1 MIPELRTFI
10 AVARSGTFAGAGERI
25 GLTQSAVSGQIKRLE
40 EELGFALFDRT
51 GRSATLNAAGQQTL
65 ARAEELVGLFA
76 RLGEP
81 QEDAAAEGVLRIG
94 AISSMQPSLLA
105 RAMVGFR
112 QKFPTLRVRVVPG
125 ASLHLLDQLDT
136 GDIEAAIMIRPPFG
150 LMPDLRWQTLLR
162 EPFVLAVP
170 KGLKGSDWR
179 ALLRTQPFVR
189 YERSSFAGRQ
199 VERFLRAQ
207 DLQVQDAM
215 ELDEVPAMAEMV
227 ARGLGVAL
235 LPRIEAYAAF
245 FTDLRTI
252 ALGEHTFHR
261 EIGMMQRRSKAGQL
275 AVDHLARCVAQ
286 AAVQRRPRGAPRGAA

>member
-10 AVARSGTFAGAGERI
+10 AVARSGTFAGAGDRI

-40 EELGFALFDRT
+40 EVLGFALFDRT
-51 GRSATLNAAGQQTL
+51 GRSATLNAAGHKTL

-76 RLGEP
+76 KLGDP
-81 QEDAAAEGVLRIG
+81 AEDAVAEGVLRIG

-105 RAMVGFR
+105 RAMVTFR
-112 QKFPTLRVRVVPG
+112 QKFPTQRVRVVPG

-136 GDIEAAIMIRPPFG
+136 GDIDAAIMIRPPFG

-170 KGLKGSDWR
+170 KSVKGSDWR
-179 ALLRTQPFVR
+179 TLLQTQPFLR

-199 VERFLRAQ
+199 VQRFIRQ
-207 DLQVQDAM
+207 HDLQVQDAI
-215 ELDEVPAMAEMV
+215 ELDEIPGMAEMA

-235 LPRIEAYAAF
+235 LPKVEAYAAF
-245 FTDLRTI
+245 FTQVRTI
-252 ALGEHTFHR
+252 SLGADTFYR
-261 EIGMMQRRSKAGQL
+261 EIGMMERRSKTRQPV
-275 AVDHLARCVAQ
+275 VDHLAQCVAK
-286 AAVQRRPRGAPRGAA
+286 AVVQRRTAAALRGAA